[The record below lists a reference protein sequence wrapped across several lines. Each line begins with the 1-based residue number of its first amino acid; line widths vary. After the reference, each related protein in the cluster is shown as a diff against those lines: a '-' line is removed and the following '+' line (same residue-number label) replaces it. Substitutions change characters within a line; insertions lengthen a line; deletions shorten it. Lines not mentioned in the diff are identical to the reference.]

1 MPTML
6 QAFGERLNRVP
17 TLLGATAS
25 LRRRSPILT
34 GAPEP
39 PGHVLL
45 RRRAVAWV
53 TDETFRRRVM
63 AMPERYV
70 FVCLNQR
77 PEGHPKGSCLDRG
90 AAEVFNALREEQGRR
105 LLTGVKV
112 VATGCM
118 EGCLAGPVLLVV
130 PDNVWY
136 GGVTE
141 ADVPALVERH
151 LLGGEPVEMLR
162 IGPEDFT
169 A

>member
-1 MPTML
+1 MGQP
-6 QAFGERLNRVP
+6 Q
-17 TLLGATAS
+17 
-25 LRRRSPILT
+25 
-34 GAPEP
+34 
-39 PGHVLL
+39 
-45 RRRAVAWV
+45 
-53 TDETFRRRVM
+53 
-63 AMPERYV
+63 RYV

-77 PEGHPKGSCLDRG
+77 PAGHPKGSCLDRG
-90 AAEVFNALREEQGRR
+90 AADVFNALREEQGDR
-105 LLTGVKV
+105 LLTDVKV

-141 ADVPALVERH
+141 ADVPTLVDRH

>member
-1 MPTML
+1 MG
-6 QAFGERLNRVP
+6 Q
-17 TLLGATAS
+17 
-25 LRRRSPILT
+25 
-34 GAPEP
+34 
-39 PGHVLL
+39 
-45 RRRAVAWV
+45 
-53 TDETFRRRVM
+53 
-63 AMPERYV
+63 PERYV

-90 AAEVFNALREEQGRR
+90 AADVFNALREEQGRR
-105 LLTGVKV
+105 LLTEVKV

-141 ADVPALVERH
+141 ADVPALVEQH
-151 LLGGEPVEMLR
+151 LVGGEPVELLR